1 MTKRQ
6 KKDPKR
12 TLAIKYAYWNKW
24 CPGGD
29 PNKVI
34 RTKGITKDEWYI
46 TDITKPAPENVSNVT
61 SPELD
66 KALRDEVK

>member
-12 TLAIKYAYWNKW
+12 TIAIKYAFWNKW

-29 PNKVI
+29 PEKVLRSKGI
-34 RTKGITKDEWYI
+34 DYEDPWYVGEITSPEFDNGITK
-46 TDITKPAPENVSNVT
+46 V
-61 SPELD
+61 
-66 KALRDEVK
+66 VK